1 MDQMIA
7 INKIYNED
15 CLDGMQK
22 IDDKSIDLICT
33 DLPYGQTARNKWD
46 SVIPFEPLWEQYERI
61 IKDNGAII
69 LFGNGMFTADLMQ
82 SNRKLWRYNI
92 IWEKTQPSGHLNANK
107 MLLRTHEDIC
117 VFYKEMPPRVYE
129 DICVFYKKLPTYHPQ
144 KTGGHPRKVSKTE
157 HKRNSKKSTDYREYD
172 FVSYDSTERYPTSI
186 WKFPK
191 DTQKSAL
198 HPTQKP
204 VALIEEIIKTYTNSG
219 DLVLDSAAGS
229 CTTAVAA
236 INTGRNYIC
245 FEKDK
250 EFYEIG
256 CKRV

>member
-1 MDQMIA
+1 MIA

-107 MLLRTHEDIC
+107 MPLRTHEDIC
-117 VFYKEMPPRVYE
+117 VFYK
-129 DICVFYKKLPTYHPQ
+129 KLPIYNPQ
-144 KTGGHPRKVSKTE
+144 KTSGHPRVKQNINAIVKNQRITE
-157 HKRNSKKSTDYREYD
+157 SM
-172 FVSYDSTERYPTSI
+172 TSCPMTAQSGI
-186 WKFPK
+186 
-191 DTQKSAL
+191 L
-198 HPTQKP
+198 HP
-204 VALIEEIIKTYTNSG
+204 SG
-219 DLVLDSAAGS
+219 SFQR
-229 CTTAVAA
+229 
-236 INTGRNYIC
+236 IHKNPRYIQR
-245 FEKDK
+245 KSPWH
-250 EFYEIG
+250 
-256 CKRV
+256 

>member
-1 MDQMIA
+1 
-7 INKIYNED
+7 
-15 CLDGMQK
+15 
-22 IDDKSIDLICT
+22 
-33 DLPYGQTARNKWD
+33 
-46 SVIPFEPLWEQYERI
+46 
-61 IKDNGAII
+61 
-69 LFGNGMFTADLMQ
+69 MQ

-107 MLLRTHEDIC
+107 MPLRTHEDIC
-117 VFYKEMPPRVYE
+117 VFYK
-129 DICVFYKKLPTYHPQ
+129 KLPIYNPQ
-144 KTGGHPRKVSKTE
+144 KTSGHPRKVSKTE

-204 VALIEEIIKTYTNSG
+204 VALIEEIIKTYTNPG

-256 CKRV
+256 CKRVEENLSYKNSFSS

>member
-15 CLDGMQK
+15 CLAGMQK
-22 IDDKSIDLICT
+22 INDKSIDLICT

-107 MLLRTHEDIC
+107 MPLRKH
-117 VFYKEMPPRVYE
+117 E

-144 KTGGHPRKVSKTE
+144 KTSGHPRKVSKTE
-157 HKRNSKKSTDYREYD
+157 HKRNSKKSTDYGEYD

-186 WKFPK
+186 WKFSK

-204 VALIEEIIKTYTNSG
+204 VALIEEIIKTYTNLG

-256 CKRV
+256 CKRVEENLSYKNSFSS

>member
-46 SVIPFEPLWEQYERI
+46 SVIPFEQYERI

-92 IWEKTQPSGHLNANK
+92 IWEKTQPSGYLNANK
-107 MLLRTHEDIC
+107 MPLRKH
-117 VFYKEMPPRVYE
+117 E
-129 DICVFYKKLPTYHPQ
+129 DICVFYKKLPTYNPQ
-144 KTGGHPRKVSKTE
+144 KTSGHPRKVSKTE

>member
-107 MLLRTHEDIC
+107 MPLRKH
-117 VFYKEMPPRVYE
+117 E
-129 DICVFYKKLPTYHPQ
+129 DICVFYKKLPIYHPQ
-144 KTGGHPRKVSKTE
+144 KTSGHPRKVSKTE
-157 HKRNSKKSTDYREYD
+157 HKRNSKNQRI
-172 FVSYDSTERYPTSI
+172 TESMTLCPMTAQSGI
-186 WKFPK
+186 
-191 DTQKSAL
+191 L
-198 HPTQKP
+198 HPSGSFQKIP
-204 VALIEEIIKTYTNSG
+204 KNLHCIQPKNLWHSLSKLSKHIQI
-219 DLVLDSAAGS
+219 L
-229 CTTAVAA
+229 A
-236 INTGRNYIC
+236 I
-245 FEKDK
+245 
-250 EFYEIG
+250 
-256 CKRV
+256 

>member
-15 CLDGMQK
+15 CLNGMQK

-107 MLLRTHEDIC
+107 MPLRTHEDIC

-144 KTGGHPRKVSKTE
+144 KTGGHPRKVKQNINVIAKNQRITE
-157 HKRNSKKSTDYREYD
+157 NIILYLMIVQSGILHPSGSFQRIHKNPRYIQRKSPWHSLKKSSKR
-172 FVSYDSTERYPTSI
+172 I
-186 WKFPK
+186 
-191 DTQKSAL
+191 Q
-198 HPTQKP
+198 
-204 VALIEEIIKTYTNSG
+204 I
-219 DLVLDSAAGS
+219 LV
-229 CTTAVAA
+229 
-236 INTGRNYIC
+236 I
-245 FEKDK
+245 
-250 EFYEIG
+250 
-256 CKRV
+256 